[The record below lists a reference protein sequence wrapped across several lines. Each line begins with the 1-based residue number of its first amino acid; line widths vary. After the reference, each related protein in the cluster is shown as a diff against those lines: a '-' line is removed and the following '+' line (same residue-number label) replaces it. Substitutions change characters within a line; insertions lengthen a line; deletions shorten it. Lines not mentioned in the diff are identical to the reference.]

1 MRLHSLGDNRQINTL
16 TMCSDLCLWY
26 EMVSNTLYSRAF
38 LKDRS
43 ATGTTAQIV
52 KGLLNDL

>member
-26 EMVSNTLYSRAF
+26 EMVSNTLYSSSTQPLFSKIGQQQVQPRRSS
-38 LKDRS
+38 KDC
-43 ATGTTAQIV
+43 
-52 KGLLNDL
+52 